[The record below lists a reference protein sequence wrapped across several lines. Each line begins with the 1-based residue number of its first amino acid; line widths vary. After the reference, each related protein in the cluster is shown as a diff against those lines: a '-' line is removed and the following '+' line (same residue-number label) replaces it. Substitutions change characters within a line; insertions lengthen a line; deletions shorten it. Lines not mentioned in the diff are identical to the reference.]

1 MKRQRHRKRQRKKRP
16 TAEAE
21 AEEKEE
27 EDTEPAVADEEGT
40 VAKEE
45 EKPEAAGEES
55 AQASQLGAFHHQIH
69 RGERWAD
76 QGRPGP
82 AQHGAAEAAVQH
94 LIVHPGVDR
103 RRVIRVIIVT
113 VAQFMP
119 RSVERRMS
127 DTLASALIAMVV
139 SGTAIAACTRTPL
152 TTRTMRTLRTP
163 RVRGGAGSS
172 TGDSQMSTRDRIIA
186 LRDKLRAESRD
197 LDTERELTAIAESIS
212 PTPPDYEARDLED
225 AALLG
230 APPDPAAAY
239 HRETAVS
246 THEHARQRANHY
258 DELAR
263 KAANPSHPDHVS
275 AKQQTMYPHFAAE
288 HKHARHDLAF
298 REDDLE
304 RMEGRSEKRMR
315 GSGACG
321 RERRSEKAH
330 RLELPHAPGS
340 EAVDTN
346 IQPEDRGGRA
356 RARSFGGRGPKSRR
370 SGPDDVAA

>member
-1 MKRQRHRKRQRKKRP
+1 
-16 TAEAE
+16 
-21 AEEKEE
+21 
-27 EDTEPAVADEEGT
+27 
-40 VAKEE
+40 
-45 EKPEAAGEES
+45 
-55 AQASQLGAFHHQIH
+55 
-69 RGERWAD
+69 
-76 QGRPGP
+76 
-82 AQHGAAEAAVQH
+82 
-94 LIVHPGVDR
+94 
-103 RRVIRVIIVT
+103 
-113 VAQFMP
+113 
-119 RSVERRMS
+119 MS

-139 SGTAIAACTRTPL
+139 SGTAIAACTRTPF
-152 TTRTMRTLRTP
+152 TTRTMRTVRTP

-230 APPDPAAAY
+230 APPDTAAAY

-315 GSGACG
+315 AQERVDARGVLKKHIDSSYHTRLVPRLWTPTSNLKIAEVA
-321 RERRSEKAH
+321 RELGVSEDEVRKA
-330 RLELPHAPGS
+330 A
-340 EAVDTN
+340 EAV
-346 IQPEDRGGRA
+346 R
-356 RARSFGGRGPKSRR
+356 
-370 SGPDDVAA
+370 